1 MQEVNA
7 ASFITVGRLRP
18 SIINREGINIQYI
31 HIQFQTV

>member
-18 SIINREGINIQYI
+18 SIINREGINI
-31 HIQFQTV
+31 HEAV